1 MRGII
6 LASKMFHSIDHRWVT
21 RLDQKNSSEEN
32 FLGWVWKGEKCSGK
46 FCQLL
51 RVVLKTRLSHF
62 LSFSLSI
69 PVFHSL
75 SPLLSLFCSNLH
87 PRSHALAALMHTLP
101 KMRQSL
107 QFLLIFKRSSCEG
120 TKKLKPPTGQWPFP
134 IFYLRLLIL
143 PSYGSLLGHYLK
155 FILTWRLA
163 TTKAKA
169 KLEEEG
175 QILD

>member
-6 LASKMFHSIDHRWVT
+6 LASKMFYSIDHRWVT
-21 RLDQKNSSEEN
+21 RLDQKISSEEN
-32 FLGWVWKGEKCSGK
+32 FLGWVWKGEKKCSGK

-51 RVVLKTRLSHF
+51 RVVLKTR
-62 LSFSLSI
+62 
-69 PVFHSL
+69 
-75 SPLLSLFCSNLH
+75 LSLFCSNLH

-107 QFLLIFKRSSCEG
+107 QFLLNFKRSSCEG
-120 TKKLKPPTGQWPFP
+120 TKIIKPPTGQWPFP

-143 PSYGSLLGHYLK
+143 PPYGSLLGHFLK
-155 FILTWRLA
+155 FILTWRVA

-169 KLEEEG
+169 KLEEKG